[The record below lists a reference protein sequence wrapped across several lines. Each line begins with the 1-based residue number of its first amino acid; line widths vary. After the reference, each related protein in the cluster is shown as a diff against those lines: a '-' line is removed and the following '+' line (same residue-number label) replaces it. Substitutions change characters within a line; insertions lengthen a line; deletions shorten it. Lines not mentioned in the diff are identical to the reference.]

1 LSRFILHSGAGLGG
15 ILSAIGAGI
24 ASNGKT
30 ESGQVNLAVPVPDGL
45 SKIVITD
52 PGENSLGRCVEN
64 LRAAA
69 FPSSK
74 ANVGQLDWSRG
85 MSKNLENKF
94 DFLLSCDCSHHLPS
108 VNPLA
113 NLVDF
118 SLKQEE
124 GTFLHIGQPCQNFN
138 DLQRQLE
145 SEHGI
150 KTKSTQIVLEK
161 IDLVPLILDGLED
174 VNSQMAGE
182 IEAGGYVEYQ
192 NVDSSKYSVLIA
204 GFHND
209 IDEKAQLRYAPKRQV
224 EESLAAAKKAEE
236 EARIKVERQTEMLER
251 FASPVSSISALNLGG
266 ASYLGQLGGGFSA
279 GKSAPAPNNNNNN
292 GGSRSYLDELSS
304 GKTFIQ
310 SQSYISVP
318 ASKAEMIMAT
328 TPTAAVMSTS
338 SSTQSTYIGQ
348 TAPLNRF
355 GTNRAEPIGQNVNP
369 SSLTESELRA
379 IEMSMESKVE
389 ALAEAS
395 VEADCEEMVER
406 AVTSKGAKNASTE
419 GQGARA
425 AVSSISSSTTT
436 VTTTS
441 STTRSRY
448 FGDGASSNPV
458 QKVSPSTFTT
468 KAMGQSASSQ
478 DSLAEIELRALEKSM
493 EAKVES
499 LAERSVERECEKA
512 AEVMVEGLH
521 YC

>member
-15 ILSAIGAGI
+15 ILSAIGAGL
-24 ASNGKT
+24 ASNVKT
-30 ESGQVNLAVPVPDGL
+30 KSGETNPSFPVPDGL
-45 SKIVITD
+45 SKLVITD

-64 LRAAA
+64 LRAVA

-85 MSKNLENKF
+85 MSKSLENKF

-113 NLVDF
+113 SLVDF
-118 SLKQEE
+118 SLKHEE
-124 GTFLHIGQPCQNFN
+124 GTFLHIGQPCQNLL
-138 DLQRQLE
+138 DLHRQLE

-150 KTKSTQIVLEK
+150 KTKSNQIVLEK
-161 IDLVPLILDGLED
+161 IDLVPLILESLED

-182 IEAGGYVEYQ
+182 IESGGYVEYQ

-209 IDEKAQLRYAPKRQV
+209 IDEKAQLRFAQNREV
-224 EESLAAAKKAEE
+224 EESLADTKKSEE
-236 EARIKVERQTEMLER
+236 EARIKAGLEAKMLESV
-251 FASPVSSISALNLGG
+251 ASPVSISALNLGG

-279 GKSAPAPNNNNNN
+279 GKSAPAPNNSNNN

-304 GKTFIQ
+304 GMTFIQ
-310 SQSYISVP
+310 SQSYISIP
-318 ASKAEMIMAT
+318 APKAELVMAT
-328 TPTAAVMSTS
+328 SPVAATMSTS

-348 TAPLNRF
+348 TAPLTRF
-355 GTNRAEPIGQNVNP
+355 GANRAEPVGQNMNP

-379 IEMSMESKVE
+379 IEMLMESKVG

-395 VEADCEEMVER
+395 VEADCEEKVEKD
-406 AVTSKGAKNASTE
+406 VTSQSVRYAGTE
-419 GQGARA
+419 GQEVRT
-425 AVSSISSSTTT
+425 AVSTISSSTTT
-436 VTTTS
+436 VTTTTTTS
-441 STTRSRY
+441 STT
-448 FGDGASSNPV
+448 GASPNTF
-458 QKVSPSTFTT
+458 QKKSSSTFTT
-468 KAMGQSASSQ
+468 KTMGQSASPQ
-478 DSLAEIELRALEKSM
+478 YSLAETELRALEKTM

-512 AEVMVEGLH
+512 AEVMVEGMH
-521 YC
+521 YY